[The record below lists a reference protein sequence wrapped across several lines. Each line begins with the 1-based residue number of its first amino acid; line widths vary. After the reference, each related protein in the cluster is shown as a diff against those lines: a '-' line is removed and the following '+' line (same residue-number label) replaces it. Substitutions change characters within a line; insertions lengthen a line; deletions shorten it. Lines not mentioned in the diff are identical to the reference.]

1 MEDKKIRVG
10 ITHGDTNGVGYEL
23 IFKTF
28 SEPAMLEL
36 CTPIIYGSPKVA
48 AYHRNALEMECN
60 FTIVNSAAEAR
71 DGRINMVAA
80 FDEEIKVS
88 LGTPTEESGT
98 AGLRALDLALEDYRN
113 GMFDVLVTAPISN
126 SEAFQF
132 SGQSR
137 YIEDHTD
144 SFGKGLTILVN
155 EKLRIALATRNL
167 PLRQVTESLTPETVK
182 EKTTALHA
190 SLKRDFRISNPRIA
204 VLAINPKAGENGL
217 LGSEEQDIIAP
228 AIKELEEN
236 GIQAYGPYAAD
247 EFFGQGYYADFDGVV
262 AMYYDQAFMPFR
274 SLSDEEGINYTA
286 GLPMVRTAPATG
298 CSFDIAGQGVADEQ
312 PFRHALYLA
321 IDIHRNRITYDEPMG
336 NPLKKLYRERR
347 DESEKVRFAIPK
359 KTAREDDKQN
369 KNAQEQA

>member
-88 LGTPTEESGT
+88 LSTPTEESGT

-126 SEAFQF
+126 NEAFQF

-298 CSFDIAGQGVADEQ
+298 CSFDIAGQGVADEHA
-312 PFRHALYLA
+312 FRHAIYLA

-359 KTAREDDKQN
+359 KAPREDGKEN